1 MIPMNAQSNP
11 SRSHRG
17 FTLIEMMITIA
28 VAAIL
33 MAIVVPSFRTFT
45 LSQRV
50 KSGSFDLYS
59 TLMLAR
65 SEAVKRRATVTVA
78 ASAANWNNGWTIS
91 DGTTTLRTQDTP
103 KGLTITSDQ
112 TTLTYQLD
120 GRVGSGSASYLQLAA
135 TGSTAAGMRCMT
147 VDPAGVPRSRVLG
160 ASETCP

>member
-1 MIPMNAQSNP
+1 MIQMNAPSNP
-11 SRSHRG
+11 SRAQRG
-17 FTLIEMMITIA
+17 FTLIEMMVTIA

-33 MAIVVPSFRTFT
+33 LVVVVPSFRTFT

-78 ASAANWNNGWTIS
+78 ASAADWNNGWTIS
-91 DGTTTLRTQDTP
+91 DGTTTLRSQDTP
-103 KGLTITSDQ
+103 KGLTITSDA

-120 GRVGSGSASYLQLAA
+120 GRLGSGSASYLQLAA
-135 TGSTAAGMRCMT
+135 TGSTAAGKRCMT
-147 VDPAGVPRSRVLG
+147 VDPAGVPRSRVLIG
-160 ASETCP
+160 SATCP

>member
-1 MIPMNAQSNP
+1 MTSFLTGHR
-11 SRSHRG
+11 SRRSQRG
-17 FTLIEMMITIA
+17 FTLIEMMVTIA

-33 MAIVVPSFRTFT
+33 LAVVVPSFRTFT

-78 ASAANWNNGWTIS
+78 ASAADWNNGWTIS

-103 KGLTITSDQ
+103 KGLTITSDA

-120 GRVGSGSASYLQLAA
+120 GRLGTGSAA
-135 TGSTAAGMRCMT
+135 
-147 VDPAGVPRSRVLG
+147 
-160 ASETCP
+160 